1 MNDPK
6 VYLPFSLLIV
16 WSIVHLSLSVPSFSM
31 ILHFPRFLYL
41 SAVLAILTGLVV
53 YYSYKNRF
61 DFDNLY
67 KLTGSTV
74 LFSFV
79 ICLAAITFINMK
91 YTTKNCNTS
100 SYKLVGYKGRYTSG
114 LGKLEKDKIKANQW
128 ILSILKNDKIETF
141 VLDKDISTDNL
152 VTKTM
157 ELEFCKGLLGTEYL
171 NLAQI
176 PK

>member
-6 VYLPFSLLIV
+6 IYIPFSVLMV
-16 WSIVHLSLSVPSFSM
+16 ASIVHLSLSVPSFSL
-31 ILHFPRFLYL
+31 IIHFPRFLYISVL
-41 SAVLAILTGLVV
+41 LAILTGVVV
-53 YYSYKNRF
+53 YYKFKNRF
-61 DFDNLY
+61 DFDNIY

-79 ICLAAITFINMK
+79 ILLAGITYFNMQ
-91 YTTKNCNTS
+91 YTTKNCYSS
-100 SYKLVGYKGRYTSG
+100 SYELVGYIGRYTSG
-114 LGKLEKDKIKANQW
+114 LGKMEKDKIKANQW
-128 ILSILKNDKIETF
+128 ILSIIKDDKIERF
-141 VLDKDISTDNL
+141 VLDKDISTDNR

-176 PK
+176 PN